1 MCRSALNSKSYTLV
15 CRSPKNSK
23 SYTLM
28 CRSAL
33 NSKSYTLM
41 CRSALNSKSYTLM
54 CRSALNSKSY
64 TLMCRSKEKQ
74 SECSESLGCF
84 NNMSLVC
91 SPLRFQPN
99 KSPVVASKHDVTSID
114 EALSPIGQLLH
125 MPRY

>member
-1 MCRSALNSKSYTLV
+1 
-15 CRSPKNSK
+15 
-23 SYTLM
+23 
-28 CRSAL
+28 
-33 NSKSYTLM
+33 M

-84 NNMSLVC
+84 SNMSLVC

-99 KSPVVASKHDVTSID
+99 KSPAAASKHDVTSID

-125 MPRY
+125 RSDIEWHCGIFTAGMTYRTLLWHTGIRAKQGY